1 MQNKKTVTI
10 KGIVYD
16 IASGKPIAKS
26 TDGISVKHDIKK
38 FAPHA
43 PLTPAEKPH
52 IKPVHHPVVAKVH
65 ATQALQAQSRAPKP
79 AQLIKEHAIQEAME
93 LTDGHS
99 RKQIKL
105 KKHVGK
111 VQRTLRI
118 ASAGSMAV
126 LVGAYLMYLS
136 MPVITTNVAAAQA
149 GIRATYPSYTP
160 TGYSLSGPV
169 AYNNGIVSMHF
180 AATSAPVAYT
190 VQQARSS
197 WDSSAVRE
205 NYIVPNVGEKY
216 ATTQANGLTIY
227 TYGQNA
233 AWVNGGIL
241 YTISGDAPLSPE
253 QVQRIAISM

>member
-10 KGIVYD
+10 NGIVYD
-16 IASGKPIAKS
+16 IASGRPIAKS
-26 TDGISVKHDIKK
+26 TEGFTVKHDIKK
-38 FAPHA
+38 FTKHTAAP
-43 PLTPAEKPH
+43 PAEQPH
-52 IKPVHHPVVAKVH
+52 ISPLHHPVVAKVH
-65 ATQALQAQSRAPKP
+65 ATQAVQTQQRAPKP
-79 AQLIKEHAIQEAME
+79 SQLIKEHAIKEAME
-93 LTDGHS
+93 LTSNHS

-111 VQRTLRI
+111 FQKTLRTVT
-118 ASAGSMAV
+118 AGSMIL

-136 MPVITTNVAAAQA
+136 MPAITTNVAAAQA

-160 TGYSLSGPV
+160 TGYMLSGPV
-169 AYNNGIVSMHF
+169 AYSNGIVSMNF
-180 AATSAPVAYT
+180 TATSAPVAYT

-216 ATTQANGLTIY
+216 ATTQTNGLTIY

-233 AWVNGGIL
+233 AWVNGGIF
-241 YTISGDAPLSPE
+241 YTISGDAPLSPD